1 MNEPVKTENKEVIN
15 DTDYYSK
22 YTGREVVYVLL
33 LKDDRYYVGKTSD
46 LTKRIAIHK
55 RGGGTSAYWL
65 RLYPFVK
72 VLKIYAF
79 EDADCDAF
87 TELGITLKM
96 MSENGIDKVRGSCFS
111 QMEFKPEKVQE
122 IQSLIKL
129 SSSGCFIC
137 GGNHLMRN
145 CDSSSNI
152 CFKCGGHHWARCCP
166 EP

>member
-1 MNEPVKTENKEVIN
+1 MNDTDLKGDNEP
-15 DTDYYSK
+15 DYYSK

-96 MSENGIDKVRGSCFS
+96 MSEKGIDYVRGSCFS
-111 QMEFKPEKVQE
+111 QVKFKQE
-122 IQSLIKL
+122 TVEDLQKLIKA
-129 SSSGCFIC
+129 SGNCCFLC
-137 GGNHLMRN
+137 GKEGHISRN
-145 CDSSSNI
+145 CDSSSNV
-152 CFKCGGHHWARCCP
+152 CFKCGGHHWARSCQN
-166 EP
+166 